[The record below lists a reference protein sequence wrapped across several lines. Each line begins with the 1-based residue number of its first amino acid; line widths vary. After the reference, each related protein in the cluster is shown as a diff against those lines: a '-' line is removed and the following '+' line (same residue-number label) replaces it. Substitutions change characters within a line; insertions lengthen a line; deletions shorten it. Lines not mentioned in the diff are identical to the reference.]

1 MAMHLASGEV
11 GITYVGQFRVYRID
25 CREGFGGGIQ
35 TIAYCPFCGRRLAKA
50 LRDEWFAML
59 DEAGLEPEDPRV
71 PEEMKSDAWWR
82 NRGL

>member
-35 TIAYCPFCGRRLAKA
+35 DDRL
-50 LRDEWFAML
+50 LPLLWE
-59 DEAGLEPEDPRV
+59 
-71 PEEMKSDAWWR
+71 DAWR
-82 NRGL
+82 KLCVTSGSLCSMRRGLNRRIREFQKR